1 MDLNR
6 LIILKNY
13 KLPNKIKYLKK
24 NQIKLI
30 GKGYSGS
37 IFSYNFNNKKILV
50 KITKRWVKD
59 LIYTNNKNALITD
72 DNLNELVMLILFQ
85 NNIFSQKLYGYNYNQ
100 NFFYIFKEY
109 NELST
114 IDYFKD
120 KNNDYESKI
129 LIIILLFVGL
139 HQLFQSKNKGFHH
152 DFRLRNSVL
161 KKTKLKEIKIKINN
175 KNYIIPIKNYM
186 PVLIDFELS
195 RILNLNGSPVN
206 IKPNYYYKTLLFKED
221 SKYKKF
227 NNYHDLNFFYEYEFI
242 RTDSS
247 PMKNIIPKEIMYL
260 MSDII
265 ENQGK
270 QNLNIE
276 NILNHKILE
285 NIFLYKV
292 IK

>member
-1 MDLNR
+1 MDLNQ

-30 GKGYSGS
+30 GKGNHGS

-59 LIYTNNKNALITD
+59 FIYTNKKNTLITEG
-72 DNLNELVMLILFQ
+72 NLNELVMLILFQ

-100 NFFYIFKEY
+100 NSFYIFKEY

-120 KNNDYESKI
+120 KNSDYDTKI

-152 DFRLRNSVL
+152 DFRLRNSVV
-161 KKTKLKEIKIKINN
+161 KKTNLKEIKIKINN
-175 KNYIIPIKNYM
+175 KNYIIPIKKYM

-195 RILNLNGSPVN
+195 RILN
-206 IKPNYYYKTLLFKED
+206 ID
-221 SKYKKF
+221 YKKCLIKQNYWEKNLIF
-227 NNYHDLNFFYEYEFI
+227 KTEYLYYNYNNYHDLNFFYEYEFI
-242 RTDSS
+242 RKDSEGQG
-247 PMKNIIPKEIMYL
+247 KIITKEIFYL
-260 MSDII
+260 MSDIVD
-265 ENQGK
+265 NYGK
-270 QNLNIE
+270 TNLNLE
-276 NILNHKILE
+276 NILNHKILSKIIKIE
-285 NIFLYKV
+285 N
-292 IK
+292 